1 MDGGGHHQGSDDY
14 LASAVASTRQ
24 GTLACAFRQDHRA
37 GWGHHLDDLAA
48 HLVRAE
54 SVYRPALEMKGDG
67 LPQVLQ
73 GLAAAGGD
81 HHGQVYQLVAARQDE
96 SGLRSVGDHHVE
108 ALDAVVGSVAALER
122 AACSGRGSDQPVAL
136 A

>member
-1 MDGGGHHQGSDDY
+1 
-14 LASAVASTRQ
+14 
-24 GTLACAFRQDHRA
+24 
-37 GWGHHLDDLAA
+37 
-48 HLVRAE
+48 
-54 SVYRPALEMKGDG
+54 MKGDG